1 MKKIVFILF
10 VFCNFLVVCGC
21 TENIT
26 KCVPQKAADSDTS
39 IKSNDDTLSLMIEHG
54 VDDVDY
60 GVIIKPQLSQV
71 NFPRSNSAYSC
82 TNIARRCEFPQ
93 MASRISSL

>member
-21 TENIT
+21 TENKT

-60 GVIIKPQLSQV
+60 GVIIKRGD
-71 NFPRSNSAYSC
+71 N
-82 TNIARRCEFPQ
+82 
-93 MASRISSL
+93 ASSR